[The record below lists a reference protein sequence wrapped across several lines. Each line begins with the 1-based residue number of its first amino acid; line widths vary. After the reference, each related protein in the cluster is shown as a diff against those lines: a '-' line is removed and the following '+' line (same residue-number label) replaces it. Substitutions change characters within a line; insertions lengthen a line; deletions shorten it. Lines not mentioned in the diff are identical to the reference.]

1 MVRVCKDLFPNPSNP
16 DKAGFYMEE
25 SLKDQLDILLKNI
38 TKDWDFTIIISGQG
52 EVRLGKSM
60 IAAQIGCYWNY
71 MIEKLYGKK
80 NPFNI
85 EDNYVFDGKDLIRKG
100 NELGTKYPYSALI
113 FDEAGADLEGRK
125 VMQTTT
131 QLVMDYLRECGQYNM
146 LNILVLPEFFDL
158 PKGIAIS
165 RSCFLIDVYYSS
177 NDEGIFERGYYN
189 FFSRRQKKMLYI
201 YGKRDLNYYAVKH
214 DLNGRFY
221 KFFPLDEKKYKLA
234 KLEALKRRE
243 CKKSSKDKVLRDAA
257 WYIIYKELNWTQRA
271 MCSKIEALTGF
282 YLPEETLRDA
292 LAKFKYQENDEEA
305 NIKAKN
311 SDSP

>member
-1 MVRVCKDLFPNPSNP
+1 MVRVCKDLFPHPSNP

-25 SLKDQLDILLKNI
+25 PLKIQLDILLKNI
-38 TKDWDFTIIISGQG
+38 TKDWDFTIVISGQG

-71 MIEKLYGKK
+71 MVKKLYGND
-80 NPFNI
+80 NPFTI
-85 EDNYVFDGKDLIRKG
+85 EQNYVFDGKDLIRKG
-100 NELGTKYPYSALI
+100 NELGAKYPYSVLI

-165 RSCFLIDVYYSS
+165 RSCFLIDVYYSADS
-177 NDEGIFERGYYN
+177 EGLFERGYFN
-189 FFSRRQKKMLYI
+189 FFSRRQKKLLYI
-201 YGKRDLNYYAVKH
+201 YGKRDLNYYAVKQ

-221 KFFPLDEKKYKLA
+221 KFFPLDEKAYKLA
-234 KLEALKRRE
+234 KIEVLKRRE
-243 CKKSSKDKVLRDAA
+243 SKKSNKDKILRDAA
-257 WYIIYKELNWTQRA
+257 WYVLTKEANLSQKA
-271 MCSKIEALTGF
+271 LCMKMEALTGY
-282 YLPEETLRDA
+282 YLPETTVSDA
-292 LAKFKYQENDEEA
+292 LAKFKYQENDE
-305 NIKAKN
+305 
-311 SDSP
+311 SDDN